1 MNILE
6 IIDDLGFGGAER
18 VLTNLALELSAQG
31 HSVHIACLRSK
42 GESSV
47 TDEEFRAARVH
58 ITELNKGD
66 GFSISV
72 VWRLCRYIRR
82 ESIDIVHTHNPL
94 VHHYGALAA
103 RLTGRPVINTV
114 HGTATLQ
121 MQEWARLLFRS
132 SWRFTARVVSVC
144 QTAAD
149 ACRGLG
155 LAPSKSSV
163 IHNGI
168 QLDGYI
174 GIPISKPNGRFVFGT
189 VGRLVPVK
197 DHGTLL
203 HAFAQLRARISSCR
217 LEVLGDGPLLGELR
231 QLAASLG
238 LEHAVKF
245 SGATR
250 DVAGFL
256 AGVDCFVMSS
266 KSEGLPMSMLEAMA
280 AARPV
285 VSTSVGAIPEL
296 INSAGCGWLCRSAD
310 AADLEG
316 ALRMAVEGNDLP
328 LRGLRA
334 RSYVLENY
342 SAARMADEYIRLF
355 QQVLHP

>member
-18 VLTNLALELSAQG
+18 VLTNLALELSARG

-47 TDEEFRAARVH
+47 TEEEFRAADIR
-58 ITELNKGD
+58 ITEFNKAD

-72 VWRLCRYIRR
+72 IRRLCRYIRR

-132 SWRFTARVVSVC
+132 SWRVTSRVVSVC
-144 QTAAD
+144 RAAAG
-149 ACRGLG
+149 ACRDLG
-155 LAPSKSSV
+155 LAPGKSAV

-168 QLDGYI
+168 QLDEYI
-174 GIPISKPNGRFVFGT
+174 GIPVSKPNGCFVFGAI
-189 VGRLVPVK
+189 GRLVPVK
-197 DHGTLL
+197 DHANLL
-203 HAFAQLRARISSCR
+203 HAFAQLRTCRSSCR
-217 LEVLGDGPLLGELR
+217 LEILGDGPLLADLR
-231 QLAASLG
+231 QMTASLG
-238 LEHAVKF
+238 LENAVKF
-245 SGATR
+245 HGSSR

-256 AGVDCFVMSS
+256 AGIDCFVMSS

-285 VSTSVGAIPEL
+285 VATSVGAIPEL
-296 INSAGCGWLCRSAD
+296 ISSTGCGWLCRPTD
-310 AADLEG
+310 AAELERS
-316 ALRMAVEGNDLP
+316 LFMAVEANDLG
-328 LRGLRA
+328 LRGYRA

-355 QQVLHP
+355 QEVLAP

>member
-18 VLTNLALELSAQG
+18 VLTNLALEVSARG

-47 TDEEFRAARVH
+47 TGEEFRSAGVH
-58 ITELNKGD
+58 ITELNKTD

-72 VWRLCRYIRR
+72 VRRLCRYIRR
-82 ESIDIVHTHNPL
+82 DSIDIVHTHNPL
-94 VHHYGALAA
+94 VHHYGVLAA

-132 SWRFTARVVSVC
+132 SWRVTSRVVSVC
-144 QTAAD
+144 QAAAG
-149 ACRGLG
+149 ACQDLG
-155 LAPSKSSV
+155 LAPGKSTV

-168 QLDGYI
+168 QLDDYI
-174 GIPISKPNGRFVFGT
+174 GLPISTPNGCFVFGA

-197 DHGTLL
+197 DHATLL
-203 HAFAQLRARISSCR
+203 HAFAQLRACHASCH
-217 LEVLGDGPLLGELR
+217 LEILGDGPLLGELR

-238 LEHAVKF
+238 IENAVKF

-256 AGVDCFVMSS
+256 AGIDCFVMSS

-296 INSAGCGWLCRSAD
+296 INSTGCGWLCRSAD
-310 AADLEG
+310 AADLER
-316 ALRMAVEGNDLP
+316 ALSMAVEANDLP
-328 LRGLRA
+328 LRGQRA

-355 QQVLHP
+355 QQVLAP